1 MGKTFKEL
9 LIQDVKNV
17 FLNPA
22 EFGEA
27 HTINGTEMTAII
39 DGNEQIERE
48 KRGAQRMDGVYMNQ
62 KLIYVNAADFG
73 PLPAQG
79 SLFTLDKRK
88 YRVADAISEGGVHSI
103 TIEANRS

>member
-9 LIQDVKNV
+9 LIQDVKAV

-22 EFGEA
+22 EFGET
-27 HTINGTEMTAII
+27 HMINGTEMAVII
-39 DGNEQIERE
+39 DNNEQIERE
-48 KRGAQRMDGVYMNQ
+48 KRGAQQMDGMYMNQ
-62 KLIYVNAADFG
+62 KLIYVDAADFG

-88 YRVADAISEGGVHSI
+88 YRVADAISEGGVYSI
-103 TIEANRS
+103 TVEANRS